1 MSDDSHSDGMLQTST
16 IAPPTTV
23 FMLLSATE
31 AWHALPRH
39 ARDALMDAL
48 FVRVYE
54 SCPGVRLRQ
63 YDAAGFDGAGRAVL
77 VWEVRDAGD
86 WREATALLHE
96 HELLRE
102 PYLRLVDTVVAAEV
116 GAGEPVLQDPM
127 CWLG

>member
-1 MSDDSHSDGMLQTST
+1 MSDGSHHRGMLQTTS

-23 FMLLSATE
+23 FMLLSATDS
-31 AWHALPRH
+31 WRALARQ

-63 YDAAGFDGAGRAVL
+63 YDAAGFDGGGRAVL
-77 VWEVRDAGD
+77 VWEVRDAED
-86 WREATALLHE
+86 WREATTLLHE
-96 HELLRE
+96 HPLLRE

-116 GAGEPVLQDPM
+116 GAGEPVLADPS